1 MKLNVKIILQFLFIL
16 VVFPSLADSNSRSY
30 SREVSI
36 PPVSVFSDLDGTW
49 EGNFIGYDLKGN
61 ILYEI
66 KVRQVYQTVNR
77 TTQSVEIEDTLSNG
91 EVIRGEGKNLANV
104 KQDGSLE
111 LKCIVEKSNGERV
124 DHIGRLSKGPGGE
137 KKIIWY
143 SMNDNKRE
151 MFVEGV
157 EKSGEETFYTISGMG
172 IYGNTAVL
180 MEGRYKKVE

>member
-1 MKLNVKIILQFLFIL
+1 MKLNVKRILHFLLIL
-16 VVFPSLADSNSRSY
+16 VVLSSVADSNSRSY
-30 SREVSI
+30 SSEVSI

-66 KVRQVYQTVNR
+66 KVRQVYQTINS
-77 TTQSVEIEDTLSNG
+77 TTQTVLIEDTHSSG

-143 SMNDNKRE
+143 SMNGNKRE

-157 EKSGEETFYTISGMG
+157 ETSGEGTFYTISGMG
-172 IYGNTAVL
+172 IYSDTAVL